1 MSAADLINIQ
11 NLRVSL
17 QNNHVIDNYNK
28 ILNLNND
35 IDKLALA
42 LKNARHDLALTS
54 MNNDFPVGFD
64 IKTIKSVDK
73 GSAPVVLSLNPA
85 GENDTYQVNI
95 NGQCL
100 TVYSKKDVRLKPCQ
114 MGKSVSDSQKFSTDR
129 IQTKLGAQAITKEK
143 YINPAV
149 VYPYNIFRSSLTGE
163 CMTLDDAGDIVL
175 KQCSG
180 NNIKQQWL
188 ISPDE
193 KLCKD

>member
-114 MGKSVSDSQKFSTDR
+114 MGKSVSDSQIFRTDR
-129 IQTKLGAQAITKEK
+129 IQNKLGAQTITKEK

-149 VYPYNIFRSSLTGE
+149 LYPYNIFRSSLTGE

-193 KLCKD
+193 KL